1 MKKAFPIL
9 LVAAAC
15 MSFQLKPVSATIQEA
30 ASTQLALNF
39 SSPTAPVTVA
49 LGTYIGTLPCADCE
63 GIKMKLTLQ
72 GGKAGKTKTFVLE
85 QTYLG
90 KPAGSNAM
98 RITGIWF
105 PAQGNKQD
113 PKAVILQLIPDGKY
127 DPLYFQSLND
137 NTIRMLDQQQ
147 NPIKSKHKYTL
158 QKQGR

>member
-1 MKKAFPIL
+1 MKKAFSIL

-15 MSFQLKPVSATIQEA
+15 MSFQFKQVSETIQA
-30 ASTQLALNF
+30 TNAQLALNS
-39 SSPTAPVTVA
+39 SSPAAPVNVA
-49 LGTYIGTLPCADCE
+49 PGTYVGTVPCADCE

-72 GGKAGKTKTFVLE
+72 AGKAGKTKTFVLE

-90 KPAGSNAM
+90 KPAGNNSV

-113 PKAVILQLIPDGKY
+113 PKAVIVQLIPDGKY
-127 DPLYFQSLND
+127 DPLYFQSLNG
-137 NTIRMLDQQQ
+137 TAIRMLDRQQ
-147 NPIKSKHKYTL
+147 NPIKSKHNYTL